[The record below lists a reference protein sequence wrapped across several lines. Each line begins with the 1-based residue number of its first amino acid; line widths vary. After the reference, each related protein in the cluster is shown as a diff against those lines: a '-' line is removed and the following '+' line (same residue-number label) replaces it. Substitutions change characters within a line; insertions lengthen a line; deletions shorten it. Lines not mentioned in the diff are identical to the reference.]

1 MRNSSAI
8 GCKCLIIRG
17 IMAEEFLPL
26 PFCNDRLKT
35 NDG

>member
-1 MRNSSAI
+1 MRNSSAMWY
-8 GCKCLIIRG
+8 KCLIVRE

-26 PFCNDRLKT
+26 PFCDDRLKT